1 MERRDDL
8 PPFHFS
14 LYDEVALQNQIQIA
28 ELVAKIFRTPCFV
41 LIRVLRVAR
50 RSSIKTFVS
59 FSRTETEQYIET
71 ARAVLGDGAYIA
83 AFESGKQMNLDEAV
97 AYALKELQ

>member
-1 MERRDDL
+1 VIGSQQIERRKVL
-8 PPFHFS
+8 PPFYFS
-14 LYDEVALQNQIQIA
+14 LHDKVALQNQIQIA
-28 ELVAKIFRTPCFV
+28 ELVAKIF
-41 LIRVLRVAR
+41 AHY
-50 RSSIKTFVS
+50 VS

-71 ARAVLGDGAYIA
+71 ARAALGDKAYIA

>member
-1 MERRDDL
+1 M
-8 PPFHFS
+8 
-14 LYDEVALQNQIQIA
+14 
-28 ELVAKIFRTPCFV
+28 
-41 LIRVLRVAR
+41 
-50 RSSIKTFVS
+50 FVS

-71 ARAVLGDGAYIA
+71 TRAALGDEAYIA